1 MIIADKDKELYEII
15 MMIYDEYHLNDIK
28 DFEIILPVDIVENE
42 YEKMSIFVDL
52 LNDFK
57 KDLGLNII
65 IKLIGKE
72 NE

>member
-1 MIIADKDKELYEII
+1 MIITNKEKELYEII

-28 DFEIILPVDIVENE
+28 DFEIILPVDIAENE

>member
-1 MIIADKDKELYEII
+1 MIITDKEKELYEII

-28 DFEIILPVDIVENE
+28 DFEIVLPVDIAENE

>member
-1 MIIADKDKELYEII
+1 MIITNKEKELYEII
-15 MMIYDEYHLNDIK
+15 MMIYDEYHLNNIK
-28 DFEIILPVDIVENE
+28 DFEIILPVNIAENE

>member
-1 MIIADKDKELYEII
+1 MIITNKDKELYEII

-28 DFEIILPVDIVENE
+28 DFEIVLPVDIAENE

>member
-1 MIIADKDKELYEII
+1 MIITNKEKELYEII

-28 DFEIILPVDIVENE
+28 DFEIVLPVDIAENE

>member
-1 MIIADKDKELYEII
+1 MIITNKEKELYEII

-28 DFEIILPVDIVENE
+28 DFEIILPVDIAENE

-65 IKLIGKE
+65 IKLMGKE

>member
-1 MIIADKDKELYEII
+1 MIITNKEKELYEII

-28 DFEIILPVDIVENE
+28 DFEIILPVDIAENE

-65 IKLIGKE
+65 IKLTGKE

>member
-1 MIIADKDKELYEII
+1 MIITNKEKKLYEII

-28 DFEIILPVDIVENE
+28 DFEIILPVDIAENE